1 MPMFIKEK
9 DGTQL
14 PGLSFSNTETPVL
27 NMEGDFSLKSVPMSM
42 DVNPI
47 FDSTCVIIKKDDG
60 ISGLYTKGLTDCQA
74 LTMIERDDHGAIT
87 KIAMHHFWGGLS
99 EDNIEQFISYCRNK
113 GFNDNLELVH
123 NPGITFNP
131 ENYSGKKIV
140 DYLNKSGITNQ
151 NNIQRIYH
159 ADPCADCCVMFN
171 GQIGNASF
179 APDILSSKSVV
190 HQLDSLDVAKSNFQG
205 LINRYE
211 KEKGPEKSQQLVEL
225 RNTILADKLLN
236 NPAMFLEKTRKF
248 IVTAESSPD
257 NLKQK
262 LYEKYREEVQKQP
275 CLSTFTRNACVA
287 LAATIIGIIPAVII
301 ASRYKSAV
309 KEVREAQLKTVED
322 CLNVSSP
329 SMR

>member
-9 DGTQL
+9 DGTRL
-14 PGLSFSNTETPVL
+14 PGLTFCNTENPVL
-27 NMEGDFSLKSVPMSM
+27 NMEDDFSLKSVPMSM
-42 DVNPI
+42 DVDPK
-47 FDSTCVIIKKDDG
+47 FDCTCVIINKDDG

-74 LTMIERDDHGAIT
+74 LTMIERDDNGAIT

-99 EDNIEQFISYCRNK
+99 EDNIEKFIAHCRNK

-123 NPGITFNP
+123 NPGLSFKP
-131 ENYSGKKIV
+131 ENYSDKKIV
-140 DYLNKSGITNQ
+140 DYLNNSGITNQ
-151 NNIQRIYH
+151 NKIQRIYH

-179 APDILSSKSVV
+179 APAILSKSVV
-190 HQLDSLDVAKSNFQG
+190 HQLDTLEVAKSNFQG
-205 LINRYE
+205 LIDRY
-211 KEKGPEKSQQLVEL
+211 KKDGCHEKSEQLAEL
-225 RNTILADKLLN
+225 RKTILADKLLN
-236 NPAMFLEKTRKF
+236 NPAMFLEKTRAF
-248 IVTAESSPD
+248 IVTAESSPV
-257 NLKQK
+257 NEKRK
-262 LYEKYREEVQKQP
+262 LYENYREEVQNQP
-275 CLSTFTRNACVA
+275 CLSTATKIACAA

-329 SMR
+329 NMR